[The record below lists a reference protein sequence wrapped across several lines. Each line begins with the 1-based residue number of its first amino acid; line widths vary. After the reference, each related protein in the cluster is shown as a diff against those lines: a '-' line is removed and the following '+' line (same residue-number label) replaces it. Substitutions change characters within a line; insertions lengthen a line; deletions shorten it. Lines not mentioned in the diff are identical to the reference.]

1 MSTVRNWKAEI
12 AEKRRQRERE
22 TDVEKRWQEV
32 MDKNGEGAP
41 EWLKEAAMRKK
52 KAQKPDDGLVPWM
65 KEYIRRSR
73 QPRNYCFAKKKQITD
88 NFTEFSATVIRLL
101 A

>member
-1 MSTVRNWKAEI
+1 MSTVRDWKAEV

-65 KEYIRRSR
+65 KEVKLNKDLSR
-73 QPRNYCFAKKKQITD
+73 KIAEVHQAEREATTEATLKQA
-88 NFTEFSATVIRLL
+88 SA
-101 A
+101 

>member
-1 MSTVRNWKAEI
+1 MSTVRDWKAEV

-65 KEYIRRSR
+65 KEVKLNKDLSR
-73 QPRNYCFAKKKQITD
+73 KIAEVHQAEREATTEAALKQA
-88 NFTEFSATVIRLL
+88 SA
-101 A
+101 